1 MLNDYFVEL
10 HIHVGRDIAN
20 KPVKIAASKNLTLIN
35 ILKEASRRKGI
46 DMIGV
51 IDCHAPN
58 VQKEIQRLINIGDVI
73 DLIDGGIVFVQVTL
87 IPGAEIEIYDEYCCG
102 TIHVLCYFPNL
113 QHISSF
119 TTWLRKR
126 M

>member
-1 MLNDYFVEL
+1 MLNDYFVDL

-20 KPVKIAASKNLTLIN
+20 KPVKIAASKNLTLTN

-58 VQKEIQRLINIGDVI
+58 VQKEIQSLINIGDAI
-73 DLIDGGIVFVQVTL
+73 ELKDGGIVLEQVTL
-87 IPGAEIEIYDEYCCG
+87 ILDEKIEIYHEYCCHP
-102 TIHVLCYFPNL
+102 IQVLYYFTNL
-113 QHISSF
+113 QQLES
-119 TTWLRKR
+119 
-126 M
+126 